1 MRTTKYSIILMSDSE
16 GFDKYENLI
25 NDSVASRNLLQ
36 VFQAVFFPFPRNW
49 DTACEDVAEKYSLAY
64 FLS

>member
-1 MRTTKYSIILMSDSE
+1 MSDSE